1 MGATTVQRCMRRCDN
16 WIEHWPD
23 GPIGNTRSCAD
34 IYEEQH
40 TGLRVSHA
48 EIQGCSHTGR
58 WACGVAPWR
67 EPYEVIGSRTVLGEA
82 PGENTYGYLPRG
94 ACNAHGHPHRNLLY
108 RKTRSMLMTQDQLEA
123 KSD

>member
-67 EPYEVIGSRTVLGEA
+67 EPYELRGSRTVLRGARGETPWGYSPFSGGEA
-82 PGENTYGYLPRG
+82 IRVQME
-94 ACNAHGHPHRNLLY
+94 
-108 RKTRSMLMTQDQLEA
+108 
-123 KSD
+123 